1 MKSEQNHISELV
13 DRFETMLKNDT
24 PVFFEEEEF
33 EDIADYYMRAG
44 RFRRALDVAAM
55 ARNRHPFSP
64 VFLVIQAQI
73 HIHLNE
79 NRIALQLLQEAERI
93 EPFFGDIHMTRGT
106 IYSQMGLSDK
116 AIESFETA
124 GKHDIPMYEVNYYI
138 ACELINQSRHTEA
151 TPLLRKAV
159 EERPDFDSALNELSL
174 CYEVLDDREESIHVF
189 QQCVDAHPY
198 NATAWFCLGVSLSRA
213 EKFAEALDAF
223 DYALL
228 IRADFPPA
236 LFNKANALAQLGRHQ
251 EAIDTY
257 KSVLDT
263 DEPQANVYLHIGEL
277 YEHINQPE
285 LALINY
291 SKAIRLD
298 SGLSD
303 AWLGMGIVLD
313 QQNRLSEGIHY
324 IKKALELEPE
334 NTMFLHTYGDFQRK
348 LGFFEE
354 AETAYRKVLEL
365 EPDDPGIWADYS
377 QVQHEQQDF
386 TGALETLA
394 EGIKYHPDDAEL
406 YYRFSAC
413 LLANG
418 FRQEAFGN
426 LQRGLELDFSKHD
439 ILFDF
444 MPQLRNNP
452 GLIDFIEAHRP

>member
-13 DRFETMLKNDT
+13 GRFETMLKNDT

-79 NRIALQLLQEAERI
+79 NRVALQLLQEAERI
-93 EPFFGDIHMTRGT
+93 EPFYGDIHMTRGT

-124 GKHDIPMYEVNYYI
+124 GQHDIPMFEVNYYI

-151 TPLLRKAV
+151 APLLRRAV
-159 EERPDFDSALNELSL
+159 FERPDFDSALNELSL
-174 CYEVLDDREESIHVF
+174 CYEVLDDREESIQVF
-189 QQCVDAHPY
+189 QKCVDERPY
-198 NATAWFCLGVSLSRA
+198 SPTAWFCLGVSLSRA
-213 EKFAEALDAF
+213 EKFTEALDAF

-228 IRADFPPA
+228 VRPDFPPA

-257 KSVLDT
+257 KAVLDT

-285 LALINY
+285 LALVNY

-298 SGLSD
+298 SALSD

-348 LGFFEE
+348 LGFYEE

-377 QVQHEQQDF
+377 QVQHEQQDY